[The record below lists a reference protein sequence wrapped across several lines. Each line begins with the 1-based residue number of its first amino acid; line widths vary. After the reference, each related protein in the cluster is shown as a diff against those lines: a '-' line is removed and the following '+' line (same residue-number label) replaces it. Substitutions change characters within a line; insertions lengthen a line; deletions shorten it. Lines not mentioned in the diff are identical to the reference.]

1 MAFALNRVAGAA
13 GRATVPSAAARR
25 AGGVRAAPPSR
36 VPRGARVNAISES
49 DRKKGVAVKAKDWV
63 ASGSVENPGSPEVIA
78 RIDSG
83 GRLPNGKKK
92 TAIIT
97 GASSGL
103 GLHTAKV
110 LTKTG
115 DWNVICCVR
124 DRTKMERVAQ
134 ALEFPKGSYTIE
146 EVDLRS
152 LTSVKKLCSK
162 LTSPIGGAPGF
173 DCVLG
178 NAAVYYPMLKDP
190 AKFRIGFHMAGA
202 GALSANRM
210 GSEALV
216 TEDGFEE
223 SVGVIHLAHFTM
235 FNQLL
240 PAVERHGRKT
250 GTKPRMIIVGS
261 ITHNPTELAGKIPPQ
276 ANLGN
281 LEGLYAGGQVADGN
295 VMIDGGRFD
304 GPKAYKDAKA
314 CNMLTIFEMHRR
326 FHESTN
332 ITFNTMYPGCIAET
346 PLFRNHYPAFQKLF
360 PAFQKYIT
368 GGYVSVEEAGERL
381 ASVCCD
387 PEYEKSGC
395 YWSWK
400 GGIRNAN
407 GSAGDRNRAEKGLG
421 GKFENRVSQ
430 EVADIEQG
438 RRVYEA
444 SLLAC
449 GLSEP
454 KVGAAAAK
462 DQPNFFKKLLNV

>member
-1 MAFALNRVAGAA
+1 MALKAFSNQTNRVS
-13 GRATVPSAAARR
+13 SASRQLHA
-25 AGGVRAAPPSR
+25 VVPPSFTRSIRAPDSSRNVIVR
-36 VPRGARVNAISES
+36 VKTQNGVNTKV
-49 DRKKGVAVKAKDWV
+49 DGVQV
-63 ASGSVENPGSPEVIA
+63 GGEENPGNPEVSA
-78 RIDSG
+78 NIDSG
-83 GRLPNGKKK
+83 GRLPGGKKR

-110 LTKTG
+110 LVKTG

-124 DRTKMERVAQ
+124 DKAKMERMAA
-134 ALEFPKGSYTIE
+134 ALEFPKGTYSIR

-152 LTSVKKLCSK
+152 LSSVRKLCK
-162 LTSPIGGAPGF
+162 DLTAPIGGAPGF

-190 AKFRIGFHMAGA
+190 NKFRLGFHMAGA
-202 GALSANRM
+202 EALAVNRM

-223 SVGVIHLAHFTM
+223 SVGVIHLAHFLM
-235 FNQLL
+235 FQLL
-240 PAVERHGRKT
+240 LDAVEKHGRSTK
-250 GTKPRMIIVGS
+250 TKPRMIIVGS

-276 ANLGN
+276 ARLGDCSGMFA
-281 LEGLYAGGQVADGN
+281 GLQAEEGN

-314 CNMLTIFEMHRR
+314 CNMLTVFEMHRR
-326 FHESTN
+326 FHESKN
-332 ITFNTMYPGCIAET
+332 IVFNTMYPGCIAET

-360 PAFQKYIT
+360 PAFQKYVT

-381 ASVCCD
+381 ASVCAD

-400 GGIRNAN
+400 GGLRNAA
-407 GSAGDRNRAEKGLG
+407 GASAVKSEKGVG
-421 GKFENRVSQ
+421 GKFENRVSD
-430 EVADIEQG
+430 EVRNGKEGALVWDSTMLC
-438 RRVYEA
+438 V
-444 SLLAC
+444 
-449 GLSEP
+449 EP
-454 KVGAAAAK
+454 FLDNAQPAAAK
-462 DQPNFFKKLLNV
+462 PAFAFPSFAFFK

>member
-1 MAFALNRVAGAA
+1 MLLSAKLRSAQATRSSCGRRCVAAVRPAVSRRVTRVFASGQ
-13 GRATVPSAAARR
+13 
-25 AGGVRAAPPSR
+25 
-36 VPRGARVNAISES
+36 
-49 DRKKGVAVKAKDWV
+49 KGVLVKAKDHV
-63 ASGSVENPGSPEVIA
+63 AVGGEENPGSPEVSA

-83 GRLPNGKKK
+83 GRLPGGKKK

-110 LTKTG
+110 LVKTG
-115 DWNVICCVR
+115 DWNVICAVR
-124 DRTKMERVAQ
+124 DRAKMERMAK
-134 ALEFPKGSYTIE
+134 ALEFPPGSYTIK

-152 LTSVKKLCSK
+152 LSSVRKFCAE
-162 LTSPIGGAPGF
+162 LTKPALLGGAPGF

-190 AKFRIGFHMAGA
+190 KKFRLGFHMAGA
-202 GALSANRM
+202 GALAVNRM
-210 GSEALV
+210 GSEAIV

-223 SVGVIHLAHFTM
+223 SVGVIHLAHFLM
-235 FNQLL
+235 FNLL
-240 PAVERHGRKT
+240 LDSVEKYGRETK
-250 GTKPRMIIVGS
+250 TKPRMIIVGS

-281 LEGLYAGGQVADGN
+281 CEGLFAGFKVEDGIA
-295 VMIDGGRFD
+295 MIDNGPFD

-326 FHESTN
+326 FHESKN
-332 ITFNTMYPGCIAET
+332 IVFNTMYPGCIAET

-400 GGIRNAN
+400 GGIRGAN
-407 GSAGDRNRAEKGLG
+407 GATAEFNKTEKGLG

-430 EVADIEQG
+430 EVADIELAKL
-438 RRVYEA
+438 VWDA
-444 SLLAC
+444 SAQVV
-449 GLSEP
+449 GLKSDGSDPAAPPPP
-454 KVGAAAAK
+454 KSGFSFNLPKILQRA
-462 DQPNFFKKLLNV
+462 

>member
-1 MAFALNRVAGAA
+1 MALPMQKSACNLRCLDHVSNKRLIGPRV
-13 GRATVPSAAARR
+13 
-25 AGGVRAAPPSR
+25 VRAARNR
-36 VPRGARVNAISES
+36 VVIVHAES
-49 DRKKGVAVKAKDWV
+49 VKQKGVLVKSSNHVAVGGLD
-63 ASGSVENPGSPEVIA
+63 NPGSPEVKA

-83 GRLPNGKKK
+83 GRLPGGKKK

-110 LTKTG
+110 LVKTG
-115 DWNVICCVR
+115 DWNVICAVR
-124 DRTKMERVAQ
+124 DKAKMEAMAQ
-134 ALEFPKGSYTIE
+134 ALEFPKGSYSIR

-152 LTSVKKLCSK
+152 LTSVRKFCAG
-162 LTSPIGGAPGF
+162 LTSPLGGAPGF

-190 AKFRIGFHMAGA
+190 QKFRLGFHMAGA
-202 GALSANRM
+202 GALPVNRM

-223 SVGVIHLAHFTM
+223 SVGVIHLSHFLM
-235 FNQLL
+235 FNLL
-240 PAVERHGRKT
+240 MDAVERHGRATK
-250 GTKPRMIIVGS
+250 TKPRMIIVGS

-276 ANLGN
+276 ANLGDCS
-281 LEGLYAGGQVADGN
+281 GLFNGFKVEDGIT
-295 VMIDGGRFD
+295 MIDGGRFD

-326 FHESTN
+326 FSKAKN

-381 ASVCCD
+381 ASVCAD

-395 YWSWK
+395 YWSFK
-400 GGIRNAN
+400 GGVRGAN
-407 GSAGDRNRAEKGLG
+407 GAASEQNRNEKGIG
-421 GKFENRVSQ
+421 GKFENRVSE
-430 EVADIEQG
+430 EVADLELARLVWEGSALAVGLDQ
-438 RRVYEA
+438 EA
-444 SLLAC
+444 KVEEKRSLVLP
-449 GLSEP
+449 G
-454 KVGAAAAK
+454 G
-462 DQPNFFKKLLNV
+462 FKLW